1 MVQNVG
7 AGGMMPNQ
15 MPGNQMNQMNTVV
28 GGMIGNSQ
36 NQQLNQNSQ
45 QQQQQQMQNQS
56 GPGSLQVLQ
65 GVSRSGPMPPV
76 NVNVGQM
83 NQSNAM
89 MNIQQSMAR
98 KQQQDMNMMGQGNA
112 FNPAGVRSVTPNSFL
127 SQSPSPSVP
136 SPHQNI
142 SMVPSPA
149 MVPSPSPQVV
159 GGQQPPPRVS
169 NVMAP
174 SPSASINTPGQAQV
188 IQMKFQLTVIY
199 ILKLQAVPSP
209 LNLQDDQIYREK
221 YRQLT
226 KYIEPLKRMIARMG
240 SDGKLF

>member
-1 MVQNVG
+1 MFDLLPHQLNEYFFLICRNNMAPNVG
-7 AGGMMPNQ
+7 ASGMMPNQ
-15 MPGNQMNQMNTVV
+15 MPGNQMNQMSTGV

-36 NQQLNQNSQ
+36 NQQLNQPSQQ
-45 QQQQQQMQNQS
+45 QQQQQQMQNQP
-56 GPGSLQVLQ
+56 GPGLQVLQ
-65 GVSRSGPMPPV
+65 GGPRSGPMPPV

-83 NQSNAM
+83 NQANAM
-89 MNIQQSMAR
+89 MNMQQSMAR
-98 KQQQDMNMMGQGNA
+98 KQQQDMTMMGQGNA

-159 GGQQPPPRVS
+159 AGQQPPRVS

-188 IQMKFQLTVIY
+188 I
-199 ILKLQAVPSP
+199 
-209 LNLQDDQIYREK
+209 
-221 YRQLT
+221 
-226 KYIEPLKRMIARMG
+226 
-240 SDGKLF
+240 

>member
-1 MVQNVG
+1 MVPNVG

-15 MPGNQMNQMNTVV
+15 MPGNQMNQMNTGV

-36 NQQLNQNSQ
+36 NQQLNQPSQQQ
-45 QQQQQQMQNQS
+45 QQQQQQMQNQP
-56 GPGSLQVLQ
+56 GPGGLQVLQ
-65 GVSRSGPMPPV
+65 GGPRTGPMPPV

-83 NQSNAM
+83 NQANAM

-98 KQQQDMNMMGQGNA
+98 KQQQDMTMMGQGNA

-174 SPSASINTPGQAQV
+174 SPSASINTPGQSQV
-188 IQMKFQLTVIY
+188 VKVFFYLAKTY
-199 ILKLQAVPSP
+199 SF
-209 LNLQDDQIYREK
+209 NL
-221 YRQLT
+221 
-226 KYIEPLKRMIARMG
+226 
-240 SDGKLF
+240 